1 MLRALALAAL
11 LLAGCAAAPS
21 PTHTQAATH
30 TGATIASTTTA
41 PVAKA
46 PPPPPPQVGTCDLT
60 VTSAGTSTG
69 AVRTSN
75 CPVADA
81 IRGLSKDA
89 KSLLVEVTWDSLPP
103 TALALQ
109 SSLENFA
116 ACGSAPLPDPTSN
129 CSQLASNTSMVP
141 PVRIVLEGEAFAKH
155 GAGASAFEN
164 VYTGAAIQQS
174 FRLTFSAFTQE
185 RVPANYTALK

>member
-11 LLAGCAAAPS
+11 LLAGCAAAPG

-30 TGATIASTTTA
+30 TSATTSATTA
-41 PVAKA
+41 SVAKA

-60 VTSAGTSTG
+60 VTSAGTGTG

-103 TALALQ
+103 TALALH

-129 CSQLASNTSMVP
+129 CSQLALNTSMVP

-164 VYTGAAIQQS
+164 VYTGAAVQQS

-185 RVPANYTALK
+185 RVPANYTALR